1 MLYITVCTV
10 SLVTGI
16 LVLQNDR
23 QSKTNHA
30 FFAIVVSLIVWT
42 LGLTVS
48 TVASTMAIAIL
59 GQRISSFG
67 WANIYVVLIIFILRL
82 TGHRER
88 HEHYVL
94 FIPTVLL
101 MIVYGLPLN
110 LYAYNLEFS
119 PFGWLFTS
127 TNTFWDYVFYVYFT
141 GYTLLSLF
149 LLIAWKTETE
159 KHNTAS
165 DVHIHLPCHAAEED
179 RSHRRLAD
187 QWCKP
192 CFLGAVLDQDQLA
205 GSNPGHHLVY
215 CSDAVDLSHKGV

>member
-23 QSKTNHA
+23 SSKTNHA
-30 FFAIVVSLIVWT
+30 YFALVVSLIIWT

-48 TVASTMAIAIL
+48 TVTSSITIAVW
-59 GQRISSFG
+59 GQMVSSYG
-67 WANIYVVLIIFILRL
+67 WANLYAILLVFVLRL
-82 TGHRER
+82 TGRKER
-88 HEHYVL
+88 GNHYAL
-94 FIPTVLL
+94 FIPPILL
-101 MIVYGLPLN
+101 MVVYGLPLN

-159 KHNTAS
+159 KHQKKQILLSLTVAFLVGSAS
-165 DVHIHLPCHAAEED
+165 DIYLP
-179 RSHRRLAD
+179 SFGVQL
-187 QWCKP
+187 P
-192 CFLGAVLDQDQLA
+192 QLA
-205 GSNPGHHLVY
+205 PIILVVPIVLIAQALRSRNPRCNRY
-215 CSDAVDLSHKGV
+215 